1 MSLSILVGP
10 LSSRPLYGIHFMK
23 LAILSDIHGNLPAL
37 KSILVSMEKIAPDAI
52 IVAGDLIGGPDFNET
67 TSLLENLGSLMI
79 LGNMDLDLLKFID
92 GDFSHE
98 KRASRQWGFMRW
110 HARNADNKT
119 IDLLRELPVQR
130 EVVLQGIPP
139 ILVVHGSPRSPYE
152 SLFPD
157 KKLERLVAASN
168 CISQPVLICGHI
180 HVQWSRQISGRLFIN
195 PGAVSASLQG
205 DQLSRFSILH
215 YEQESWT
222 VEPKAIEYDVGELR
236 TRYRESGLLEA
247 GGAVSK
253 AFLMICE
260 TGRDVA
266 KPFYHFVLKKANKT
280 ELGSNEFI
288 SDEIWIEAEKEFPWS
303 EYA

>member
-1 MSLSILVGP
+1 
-10 LSSRPLYGIHFMK
+10 MK

-37 KSILVSMEKIAPDAI
+37 KSILVSMEKIAPDAV

-67 TSLLENLGSLMI
+67 TSLLEDLGSLMI

-92 GDFSHE
+92 GDFSYE

-110 HARNADNKT
+110 HANNVKGET
-119 IDLLRELPVQR
+119 IGLLRKLPVQR
-130 EVVLQGIPP
+130 EVTLQGVPP

-157 KKLERLVAASN
+157 KKLERLDFAGN
-168 CISQPVLICGHI
+168 CISQPVLVCGHI
-180 HVQWSRQISGRLFIN
+180 HVQWSRQIYGRLFIN
-195 PGAVSASLQG
+195 PGAVSAPLQG
-205 DQLSRFSILH
+205 NPLSRFSILH

-253 AFLMICE
+253 AFLMMCE
-260 TGRDVA
+260 TGKDVA
-266 KPFYHFVLKKANKT
+266 MPFYHFVLKKANKT
-280 ELGSNEFI
+280 ELGATEFI
-288 SDEIWIEAEKEFPWS
+288 SDEVWIEAEKEFPWS
-303 EYA
+303 EYV